1 MFSAEEVLAA
11 PFRMVGVI
19 LDTVALNVLS
29 PFHTQTLTE
38 VLPAQGMC
46 PSCKAATII
55 RSAPGSARA
64 HPHPPLSGMV

>member
-19 LDTVALNVLS
+19 LDTGASNVLS

-38 VLPAQGMC
+38 VPAAQGMR
-46 PSCKAATII
+46 PSSKAAAID
-55 RSAPGSARA
+55 RSAP
-64 HPHPPLSGMV
+64 